1 MADCPQI
8 NNTTILGTSAVSYDS
23 TPLPCT
29 DVKACDDL
37 NTILT
42 KFDNVICSAIDSV
55 NNLSEDIMNITED
68 LMIITEEIENIN
80 NQIFICCPI
89 CDFTVTATELPVCEF
104 TGTADQL
111 PDPTITTTTT
121 I

>member
-8 NNTTILGTSAVSYDS
+8 NNKTIIGTSAVSYDS

-29 DVKACDDL
+29 NINTCDDL

-42 KFDNVICSAIDSV
+42 KFDNVICSAVNSV
-55 NNLSEDIMNITED
+55 NILTEEVINITED

-80 NQIFICCPI
+80 DQIFICCPI
-89 CDFTVTATELPVCEF
+89 CEFTGVANELPTCDF
-104 TGTADQL
+104 TGTANQL
-111 PDPTITTTTT
+111 PTPI